1 MELTMSLSPVL
12 EKEELSTDHLDK
24 ADLRNADLTGRDLS
38 AVDLSG
44 CDLSGVRLFRANL
57 KNANL
62 QDANLEGAELAG
74 ADLEGANLDRAN
86 ARRAGFGLAN
96 LQGASLV
103 NADLR
108 DASLTQANL
117 HGANLHCVNFSH
129 ARLREADLSWS
140 DLSEA
145 NLSHAD
151 LSLSNVEG
159 ANFSNSDL
167 RQARLRMLR
176 QFKKANWIGVD
187 IRDIN
192 FAGAYLMH
200 REISDQNFLYEF
212 RSYSRLSA
220 LLYYPWWLTCDC
232 GRSMLRWCFWI
243 GVQSLFFAWLFT
255 FVGIDYGNYQTP
267 LSPFYFSVVT
277 LTTLGFGDVVPTTL
291 GAQLVVITE
300 VTMGY
305 IMLGGLLSIFSN
317 KLARRAD

>member
-1 MELTMSLSPVL
+1 MSLSPAL
-12 EKEELSTDHLDK
+12 KTEPCSSENLAT
-24 ADLRNADLTGRDLS
+24 ADLRNADLTG
-38 AVDLSG
+38 VDLSG
-44 CDLSGVRLFRANL
+44 VDLAGRDLSGARLFKANL

-74 ADLEGANLDRAN
+74 ADLEGAN
-86 ARRAGFGLAN
+86 ARRAGLGLAN
-96 LQGASLV
+96 LRGASLFS
-103 NADLR
+103 ADLR
-108 DASLTQANL
+108 EASLTQANL

-129 ARLREADLSWS
+129 ARLREADLSNA

-151 LSLSNVEG
+151 LSLSKVAG
-159 ANFSNSDL
+159 ANFSNADL
-167 RQARLRMLR
+167 RQARMRMLR
-176 QFKKANWIGVD
+176 KFKKAVWVGVD

-200 REISDQNFLYEF
+200 REISDQNFLHEF

-243 GVQSLFFAWLFT
+243 GAQSIFFAWLFT
-255 FVGIDYGNYQTP
+255 FVGIDYGQYQTP

-291 GAQLVVITE
+291 GAQLVVISE

>member
-1 MELTMSLSPVL
+1 MEPAMSLSAVL
-12 EKEELSTDHLDK
+12 KTEEFSTELLAT
-24 ADLRNADLTGRDLS
+24 ADLRNVDLTGRDLS

-44 CDLSGVRLFRANL
+44 RDLSGARLFKANL

-62 QDANLEGAELAG
+62 QDATLDGAEFAG
-74 ADLEGANLDRAN
+74 ADMEGANLDGAS

-103 NADLR
+103 NADLQ
-108 DASLTQANL
+108 DASLTHANL
-117 HGANLHCVNFSH
+117 RGANLHCVNFSH
-129 ARLREADLSWS
+129 ARLREADLSNA

-151 LSLSNVEG
+151 LSLSNVAG

-176 QFKKANWIGVD
+176 QFKKANWVGVD
-187 IRDIN
+187 IRNIN

-200 REISDQNFLYEF
+200 REISDQNFLHEF

-243 GVQSLFFAWLFT
+243 GAQAVLFAWLFT
-255 FVGIDYGNYQTP
+255 LVGVDYGSHPTP

-291 GAQLVVITE
+291 GGQLVVIAE